1 MLELRLARGSLLKKV
16 VESIKDFV
24 DDANFDFSATGLY
37 VQTMDSYEA
46 AMVELLLR
54 REGFVHYRCDRKISI
69 GVNFENMSEMLE
81 CAKEDDVITLKA
93 DDVSGDLIFVF
104 ENPAQDIITEFKMKI
119 LDIRRQHLAIP
130 ETEYDATVRMSS
142 LKFAKVCKNLFCI
155 GNKVVIS
162 VTNEGVRFST
172 SGDSG
177 STATIFCR
185 QNTTTDKPEDAT
197 VIEMKREVSL
207 PFLLSFLCKITKA
220 TALSNAV
227 TLSFCAEFPLRVE
240 YKIAEMGYIRFHLS
254 PRI

>member
-16 VESIKDFV
+16 VEAIKDFV

-54 REGFVHYRCDRKISI
+54 RDGFVHYRCDRKISI

-81 CAKEDDVITLKA
+81 GAGEDDVITLKA
-93 DDVSGDLIFVF
+93 DDGSSDLTFVF

-119 LDIRRQHLAIP
+119 LD
-130 ETEYDATVRMSS
+130 TEYDATVRMSS
-142 LKFAKVCKNLFCI
+142 LRFAKVCKNLFCI
-155 GNKVVIS
+155 GKKVVIS

-177 STATIFCR
+177 STTTIFCR
-185 QNTTTDKPEDAT
+185 QNTTADKPEDAT
-197 VIEMKREVSL
+197 VIEVKREMSL
-207 PFLLSFLCKITKA
+207 LFLLSFLCKITEA
-220 TALSNAV
+220 TPLSNTV
-227 TLSFCAEFPLRVE
+227 TLSFCTEFPLRVE

-254 PRI
+254 PKI